1 MLAPSLPALH
11 FSLLLPHTLSL
22 SFFQNL
28 SHWGGASIHI
38 FLLLPDLGP
47 LHDLHC

>member
-11 FSLLLPHTLSL
+11 FSLLLSHTLSL